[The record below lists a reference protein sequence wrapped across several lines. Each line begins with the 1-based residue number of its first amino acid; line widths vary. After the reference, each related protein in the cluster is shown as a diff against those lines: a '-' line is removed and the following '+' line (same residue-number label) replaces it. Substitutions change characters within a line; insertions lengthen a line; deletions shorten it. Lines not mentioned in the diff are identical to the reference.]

1 MAIAAVHVHSI
12 SCIRYLYSPFLPRT
26 HNTVAPSAVQGL
38 MPEFNIVV
46 PTSYNATSGLYEG
59 MLNISWSEPLTP
71 NGVITGYTYTVK
83 GPTPDTDTVYSA
95 NITDTDVTVDASLL
109 PASNYTV
116 TVTASTTAGPG
127 DSLMATVIV
136 PEASKSAADVR
147 VCVCACINACYKC
160 KCIYSYTKKH
170 PCIPILLI
178 TLSTLQLLQPWLG

>member
-160 KCIYSYTKKH
+160 KCIHSYTKKH

-178 TLSTLQLLQPWLG
+178 TLSTLQLLQP